1 MKMSVEYYANHALSV
16 GMQLI
21 STATA
26 NKPRG
31 KKALVT
37 SWVTLSKI

>member
-1 MKMSVEYYANHALSV
+1 MENSVEYYADHALSV
-16 GMQLI
+16 GMELV

-31 KKALVT
+31 KKALA
-37 SWVTLSKI
+37 SLLGYFE